1 MENKFISVAIDGPAG
16 AGKSSVA
23 KSVAKRLGYV
33 YIDTGAMYRAVALF
47 AIRNGVDTR
56 NSDGRLDDILDDIDI
71 EIKYI
76 DSSQHVFLNG
86 EDVSGLIRT
95 PEISMG
101 ASNVATVK
109 SVRKKLVS
117 LQRLMAKKAN
127 VIMDG
132 RDICTSVLP
141 NAQVK
146 IFLTADSEKRAKRRY
161 DELILKGES
170 VNFEDVLA
178 DVKARDKNDSKRK
191 ESPLKIAQTATVIDN
206 GDMTLSQ
213 TEEYIYNFIKKSIR

>member
-1 MENKFISVAIDGPAG
+1 MQIAIDGPSG
-16 AGKSSVA
+16 AGKSTLA
-23 KSVAKRLGYV
+23 KTLAKKFEFI

-47 AIRNGVDTR
+47 AIRNGVDTK
-56 NSDGRLDDILDDIDI
+56 NSDGKLDEILNDIDI

-76 DSSQHVFLNG
+76 DSLQHVFLNG

-109 SVRKKLVS
+109 SVRQKLVS
-117 LQRLMAKKAN
+117 LQRLMAKKAD

-141 NAQVK
+141 DADVK
-146 IFLTADSEKRAKRRY
+146 IFLTASAEKRAKRRY

-170 VNFEDVLA
+170 VKLEDVLA
-178 DVKARDKNDSKRK
+178 DVLARDKNDSERK
-191 ESPLKIAQTATVIDN
+191 ESPLKVADDATVIDN
-206 GDMTLSQ
+206 GEMDLNQ
-213 TEEYIYNFIKKSIR
+213 TEEYIYNFIKKSI

>member
-1 MENKFISVAIDGPAG
+1 M
-16 AGKSSVA
+16 A
-23 KSVAKRLGYV
+23 KAVAKRLGYV

-47 AIRNGVDTR
+47 AIRNKVDTK
-56 NSDGRLDDILDDIDI
+56 NSDGKLESILDKIDI

-76 DSSQHVFLNG
+76 DSVQHVFLNG
-86 EDVSGLIRT
+86 EDVSDLIRT

-117 LQRLMAKKAN
+117 IQQLRATKEN

-141 NAQVK
+141 CAQVK
-146 IFLTADSEKRAKRRY
+146 IFLTASAEKRAKRRY
-161 DELILKGES
+161 DELISKGENVS
-170 VNFEDVLA
+170 LDEVLA
-178 DVKARDKNDSKRK
+178 DVKARDKNDSERK
-191 ESPLKIAQTATVIDN
+191 ESPLKVAEDATVIDN
-206 GDMTLSQ
+206 GDMNLNE
-213 TEEYIYNFIKKSIR
+213 TEEYIYNFIIESIR